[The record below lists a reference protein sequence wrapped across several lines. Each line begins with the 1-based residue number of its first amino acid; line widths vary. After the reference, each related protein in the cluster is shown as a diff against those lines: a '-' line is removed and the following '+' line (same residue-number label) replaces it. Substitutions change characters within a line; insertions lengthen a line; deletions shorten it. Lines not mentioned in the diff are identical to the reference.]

1 MNEFP
6 FGYERIQETSWAYLS
21 ALLMLAL
28 FYKFNRFWTM
38 RNLDLLLLILLAP
51 GLLMV
56 YHGERMPKGQQ
67 VGGSTAPAA
76 VVPRETN
83 PSPTPT
89 GGSENA
95 PPNGPANQVSS
106 PGGGSTQESTNNP
119 GQGALPSA
127 GVAAPPGAQSAA
139 PPGATPVPA
148 AERPAEMEPTPMTEL
163 TAGQRLQRAGYIWL
177 LAVGGIFLVRL
188 LIDPLLVRKPMLEPN
203 LSIGGLVFL
212 GCSLM
217 IFSFADIITA
227 APGSEDLEGAI
238 GAVRMVKREAI
249 DSAVDRQLLER
260 GPGYPLLHVFPVIW
274 TFSGQRSMMKSD
286 TTELAAL
293 VQMEMAAKAVVIF
306 SHILMVVGI
315 IALGH
320 YHFSNFRNG
329 VGMAVIYLMLPHTSL
344 YAGHVMHLLPGVLI
358 LWAVVMFRQ
367 PMVAGVMLGLATG
380 VAYYPFFL
388 LPLWVSFYWERGAG
402 RFVAGMLAALA
413 VCIAGLLPTSPDA
426 AAFMAQLK
434 TMFGFWLPRMQ
445 GLEGIWSLGWDP
457 WFRIPVLV
465 AFITLSVSFVFWP
478 ARKSLGTLIAY
489 TSAVMVAVQ
498 FWHGYSGGVYL
509 AWYVPL
515 ALAIFFRPN
524 LSDRLAA
531 NELNP
536 GWAARR
542 KLRIDGA
549 QNVLNA
555 A

>member
-21 ALLMLAL
+21 SLLMLAL
-28 FYKFNRFWTM
+28 FFKFNRFWTM

-56 YHGERMPKGQQ
+56 YHGERMPS
-67 VGGSTAPAA
+67 GSAAAGANLPVVVKPA
-76 VVPRETN
+76 ETN
-83 PSPTPT
+83 PLSPP
-89 GGSENA
+89 GSGSEN
-95 PPNGPANQVSS
+95 GPADGQANQVSS
-106 PGGGSTQESTNNP
+106 PEGSFAGELPAKTGDSQ
-119 GQGALPSA
+119 LPSDSQA
-127 GVAAPPGAQSAA
+127 GLPAPITPTPAQ
-139 PPGATPVPA
+139 PA
-148 AERPAEMEPTPMTEL
+148 NTRPADVEPTPMTEL

-203 LSIGGLVFL
+203 LTIGGLVFL

-217 IFSFADIITA
+217 IFSFANIITA
-227 APGSEDLEGAI
+227 APGSDDLEGAI

-249 DSAVDRQLLER
+249 DSAVDQQLLEH
-260 GPGYPLLHVFPVIW
+260 GPGYPMLHVFPVIW
-274 TFSGQRSMMKSD
+274 TFSGQRSMMKAD

-315 IALGH
+315 IALGY

-402 RFVAGMLAALA
+402 RFVAGMLTALA

-465 AFITLSVSFVFWP
+465 AFITLCVSFVFWP
-478 ARKSLGTLIAY
+478 MRKSLGTLIAY

-524 LSDRLAA
+524 LSDRLAT

-536 GWAARR
+536 GWATRR
-542 KLRIDGA
+542 RLRIDGA

>member
-21 ALLMLAL
+21 SLLMLAL
-28 FYKFNRFWTM
+28 FFKFNRFWTM

-56 YHGERMPKGQQ
+56 YHGERMPS
-67 VGGSTAPAA
+67 GSAAAGVNLPVVVKPA
-76 VVPRETN
+76 ETN
-83 PSPTPT
+83 PLAPPSS
-89 GGSENA
+89 GSENGSA
-95 PPNGPANQVSS
+95 DGQANQVSS
-106 PGGGSTQESTNNP
+106 PESSFAGELPAKT
-119 GQGALPSA
+119 GDSQLPSDSQA
-127 GVAAPPGAQSAA
+127 GLPAPITPTPAQ
-139 PPGATPVPA
+139 PA
-148 AERPAEMEPTPMTEL
+148 NTRPADVEPTPMTEL

-203 LSIGGLVFL
+203 LTIGGLVFL

-217 IFSFADIITA
+217 IFSFANIITA
-227 APGSEDLEGAI
+227 APGTDDLEGAI

-249 DSAVDRQLLER
+249 DSAVDQQLLEH
-260 GPGYPLLHVFPVIW
+260 GPGYPMLHVFPVIW
-274 TFSGQRSMMKSD
+274 TFSGQRSMMKAD

-315 IALGH
+315 IALGY

-402 RFVAGMLAALA
+402 RFVAGMLTALA

-465 AFITLSVSFVFWP
+465 AFITLCVSFVFWP
-478 ARKSLGTLIAY
+478 MRKSLGTLIAY

-524 LSDRLAA
+524 LSDRLAT

-536 GWAARR
+536 GWATRR
-542 KLRIDGA
+542 RLRIDGA

>member
-1 MNEFP
+1 MYEFP
-6 FGYERIQETSWAYLS
+6 FGYERIPETSWAYLS
-21 ALLMLAL
+21 SLLMLAL
-28 FYKFNRFWTM
+28 FFKFNRFWTM
-38 RNLDLLLLILLAP
+38 RNLDLILLILLAP

-56 YHGERMPKGQQ
+56 YYGERIPTGPEPSAISQPAISSATGEGNP
-67 VGGSTAPAA
+67 VGPPGTKPPGPNPAA
-76 VVPRETN
+76 
-83 PSPTPT
+83 
-89 GGSENA
+89 
-95 PPNGPANQVSS
+95 PNQAAADQAGQVSGS
-106 PGGGSTQESTNNP
+106 GENNARNLPGEP
-119 GQGALPSA
+119 PAEALPA
-127 GVAAPPGAQSAA
+127 ERLAPQPGA
-139 PPGATPVPA
+139 V
-148 AERPAEMEPTPMTEL
+148 RPAEVEPTPMAEL
-163 TAGQRLQRAGYIWL
+163 SSGQRLQRAGYIWL

-227 APGSEDLEGAI
+227 APRSDDLEGAI
-238 GAVRMVKREAI
+238 GAVRMVKREAA
-249 DSAVDRQLLER
+249 DSAVGQELLER

-286 TTELAAL
+286 TDELAGL

-320 YHFSNFRNG
+320 YHFGNFRNG

-344 YAGHVMHLLPGVLI
+344 YSGHVMHLLPGVLI

-367 PMVAGVMLGLATG
+367 PIVAGVMLGLATG

-413 VCIAGLLPTSPDA
+413 ICIAGLLPTSPDA
-426 AAFMAQLK
+426 AAFIAQLK

-465 AFITLSVSFVFWP
+465 AFITLCVSFVFWP
-478 ARKSLGTLIAY
+478 NRKSLGTLIAY
-489 TSAVMVAVQ
+489 TSVVMVAVQ

-524 LSDRLAA
+524 LSERLALS
-531 NELNP
+531 ELSP
-536 GWAARR
+536 GWATRR
-542 KLRIDGA
+542 RLRIDSA
-549 QNVLNA
+549 QNVLDA

>member
-21 ALLMLAL
+21 SLLMLAL
-28 FYKFNRFWTM
+28 FFKFNRFWTM

-56 YHGERMPKGQQ
+56 YHGERMPS
-67 VGGSTAPAA
+67 GSAAAGVNLPVVVKPA
-76 VVPRETN
+76 ETN
-83 PSPTPT
+83 PLAPPSS
-89 GGSENA
+89 GSENGSA
-95 PPNGPANQVSS
+95 DGQANQVSS
-106 PGGGSTQESTNNP
+106 PESSFAGELPAKT
-119 GQGALPSA
+119 GDSQLPSDSQA
-127 GVAAPPGAQSAA
+127 GLPAPITPTPAQ
-139 PPGATPVPA
+139 PA
-148 AERPAEMEPTPMTEL
+148 NTRPADVEPTPMTEL

-203 LSIGGLVFL
+203 LTIGGLVFL

-217 IFSFADIITA
+217 IFSFANIITA
-227 APGSEDLEGAI
+227 APGSDDLEGAI

-249 DSAVDRQLLER
+249 DSAVDQQLLEH
-260 GPGYPLLHVFPVIW
+260 GPGYPMLHVFPVIW
-274 TFSGQRSMMKSD
+274 TFSGQRSMMKAD

-315 IALGH
+315 IALGY

-402 RFVAGMLAALA
+402 RFVAGMLTALA

-465 AFITLSVSFVFWP
+465 AFITLCVSFVFWP
-478 ARKSLGTLIAY
+478 MRKSLGTLIAY

-524 LSDRLAA
+524 LSDRLAT

-536 GWAARR
+536 GWATRR
-542 KLRIDGA
+542 RLRIDGA